1 MDIAR
6 RFIIITT
13 STINTSYFS
22 ENCLYTNCFI
32 HNTIPGT
39 VFIYSFDFITF
50 EFCRKLAN
58 QMYIQ
63 LYLLLTKKMTTTRTE
78 GERERERE
86 KITTTRR
93 RGYVEPSDITIYT
106 KKRIYFSNEIKHI
119 EKKSIFE
126 SIAFFSLIE

>member
-1 MDIAR
+1 MQK
-6 RFIIITT
+6 T
-13 STINTSYFS
+13 SEPNVYPVI
-22 ENCLYTNCFI
+22 
-32 HNTIPGT
+32 
-39 VFIYSFDFITF
+39 FIT
-50 EFCRKLAN
+50 N
-58 QMYIQ
+58 
-63 LYLLLTKKMTTTRTE
+63 TKKMTTTRTE